1 MPRKRKPKYTPKQI
15 KMQPG
20 REKDGLSEVT
30 PFYENG
36 KFMCARDPD
45 PRYPK
50 LKKDYQFY
58 VLMPDG
64 KHANIGFQMHRQ
76 IRLNKEAKEFVDWL
90 AQNFGDF
97 DPSMTEEM
105 YEAIQE
111 TEWANDFYRGY
122 RRKDETLIRSWV
134 RQILRENK
142 RRR

>member
-15 KMQPG
+15 QMQPG

-36 KFMCARDPD
+36 KFMCARNPD
-45 PRYPK
+45 TRYPK

-76 IRLNKEAKEFVDWL
+76 IRRNKDAKQFVDWL
-90 AQNFGDF
+90 AENFGNF
-97 DPSMTEEM
+97 DPSMTEDM

-111 TEWANDFYRGY
+111 TEWANDFYRGS
-122 RRKDETLIRSWV
+122 RRKDEALIRSWV